1 MSAENNELSTR
12 EIEILRL
19 VATGVSNKEI
29 AQKLTIS
36 PNTVKV
42 HLRNVF
48 TKIGAASRTDAAM
61 IAVRMGLVEGEA
73 SQLAQELEQLPA
85 VLLPE
90 PAEGSA
96 VPKIGTPLDA
106 EGLRSAIPARL
117 ALRLNWL
124 LPAAAALVLVALLA
138 VGGLALTRTGPFAL
152 SATPTPI
159 QPTPAPTLE
168 IKRWLEASALPGGR
182 GGMASA
188 VYEGAIYIF
197 GGETSQGVSA
207 ATLRYRPSPGG
218 WETLADKPTP
228 VSDIEAVVIGDQI
241 YVPGGKAANGK
252 PVDKLEVYSPRLNRW
267 ELLAPIP
274 AALSGYSLA
283 ASEGRLYLFGGWDG
297 SAYSAAVYSYDPGS
311 NTWLSRTPMPS
322 PRGLSAAA
330 LVENKIYVI
339 GGTDGT
345 QSLRNVLVYFPQRDQ
360 AGDHPWDERA
370 PLSEGRYGM
379 GAASLANL
387 IYLVGGI
394 NETKAPGELPP
405 VQYQTLTDRWSTF
418 DRPAVSVGDQ
428 PAVLALDTR
437 LHILGGLGADGP
449 DANHLTYQAIYTIV
463 LPTIQQ

>member
-1 MSAENNELSTR
+1 MSAENNGLSTR

-48 TKIGAASRTDAAM
+48 TKIGAASRTEATLIAM
-61 IAVRMGLVEGEA
+61 RMGLVERDA
-73 SQLAQELEQLPA
+73 VQLAQEPEQTPAIPA

-90 PAEGSA
+90 VTKGIA
-96 VPKIGTPLDA
+96 VPKIGV
-106 EGLRSAIPARL
+106 RSAISARL

-124 LPAAAALVLVALLA
+124 WPAAAALVLVALLA
-138 VGGLALTRTGPFAL
+138 AGGLVLTRSGPLAP

-159 QPTPAPTLE
+159 QLIPSSTLE

-197 GGETSQGVSA
+197 GGETSQGASA
-207 ATLRYRPSPGG
+207 AALRYRPSPGG

-241 YVPGGKAANGK
+241 YVPGGKTANGK
-252 PVDKLEVYSPRLNRW
+252 PVNKLEVYSPRLNRW
-267 ELLAPIP
+267 EALAPIP
-274 AALSGYSLA
+274 TALSRYSLV

-297 SAYSAAVYSYDPGS
+297 SAYSAAVYSYDPAS
-311 NTWLSRTPMPS
+311 NTWLTRTPLPS
-322 PRGLSAAA
+322 PRGLMAAA

-339 GGTDGT
+339 GGTDGK

-394 NETKAPGELPP
+394 NETRKPGELAP
-405 VQYQTLTDRWSTF
+405 VQYQTLTDRWSSF
-418 DRPAVSVGDQ
+418 DRPSVLVGSQ

-449 DANHLTYQAIYTIV
+449 DAHHLTYQAIYTIV

>member
-1 MSAENNELSTR
+1 MSAENTELSER

-19 VATGVSNKEI
+19 VATGASNKEI
-29 AQKLTIS
+29 ALQLTIS

-48 TKIGAASRTDAAM
+48 AKIGAASRTEATLMA
-61 IAVRMGLVEGEA
+61 IRMGLVAPEA
-73 SQLAQELEQLPA
+73 AQLSQE
-85 VLLPE
+85 PE
-90 PAEGSA
+90 PTSLIPAGLTAEPVILSA
-96 VPKIGTPLDA
+96 VPARRLQTRR
-106 EGLRSAIPARL
+106 GLWL
-117 ALRLNWL
+117 ALAL
-124 LPAAAALVLVALLA
+124 LGLAALAIT
-138 VGGLALTRTGPFAL
+138 GGLALTRTGPFTPL
-152 SATPTPI
+152 PSPTPI
-159 QPTPAPTLE
+159 LPTAAPTLE
-168 IKRWLEASALPGGR
+168 IKRWLEVSSLPGGR

-197 GGETSQGVSA
+197 GGQTSQGTTA

-228 VSDIEAVVIGDQI
+228 VSDIQAVLIGDLI
-241 YVPGGKAANGK
+241 YVPGGKDRTGK
-252 PVDKLEVYSPRLNRW
+252 PVSQLEVYSPRLNRW
-267 ELLAPIP
+267 ETLAPIP

-297 SAYSAAVYSYDPGS
+297 SAYSAAVYSYDPAG
-311 NTWLSRTPMPS
+311 NTWQARAALPS
-322 PRGLSAAA
+322 PRGLTAAA

-339 GGTDGT
+339 GGTDGKEA
-345 QSLRNVLVYFPQRDQ
+345 LRSVLVYFPQRDQ
-360 AGDHPWDERA
+360 PGDHPWDERA

-379 GAASLANL
+379 GSASLANV

-394 NETKAPGELPP
+394 NDSKKPGELPP

-418 DRPAVSVGDQ
+418 DRPGVAVGDQ

-437 LHILGGLGADGP
+437 LHILGGIGSNGP
-449 DANHLTYQAIYTIV
+449 DVRHLTYQAIYTIV